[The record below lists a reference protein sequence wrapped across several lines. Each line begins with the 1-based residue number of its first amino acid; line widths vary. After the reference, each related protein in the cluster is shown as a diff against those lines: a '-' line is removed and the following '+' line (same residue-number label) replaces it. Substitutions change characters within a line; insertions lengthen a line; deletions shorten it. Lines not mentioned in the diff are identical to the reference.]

1 VTAGSRFTRPLLAA
15 ALVLGGW
22 AALARV
28 LSRGLPPGV
37 VLLGVVLGSLTALTA
52 MGLVLVYR
60 AARVINFAQVAIGSA
75 AATLTYELAT
85 IWHWSYWAS
94 VGAGL
99 AFAALLGAAVDLL
112 VIRRF
117 FTVPRLILTLATVGL
132 AQVFAGIEIGLP
144 SLFDDSGS
152 LLTGS
157 MDVPLHVT
165 HEVKP
170 ILFQGG
176 HFMVMLAV
184 PVVIAGLVYLL
195 KGTAAGRGIRGAA
208 ENMERARLSG
218 VPVRGLST
226 AVWVLAAMLSTLAAI
241 LALPISG
248 SVRGAAG
255 EPTLLLPALTAA
267 VLARMTSLP
276 QAALAGIGLGVLQQS
291 VFWTTGRAGTIDL
304 AYLVVILIALP
315 LQRDRSTRAESNA
328 LSSWVR
334 AGDVPPIPAVLRRLP
349 EVIWSRRLLYLAAFG
364 VVVFFRMT
372 ASVEKLSLLGT
383 VTAVYALVALS
394 LVVLTGWTGQ
404 ISLGQFAVVGVGA
417 VAGGNLLAEAHA
429 DLFLALLGAGAAGLV
444 TAVALGLPAL
454 RVRGLFLPVTTLALA
469 VSMSSYFLNPTYVK
483 SGIPAEVGRP
493 VLLGRLDLNDEG
505 NLFLFCAAVLA
516 VAVAVVVN
524 LRRRR
529 PGRALLAVRDN
540 EWAAE
545 ARGVSLARTRL
556 AAFAVSGALA
566 GVAGGLHVI
575 ALNGVKL
582 GTYAPSLSFEA
593 FSMVVAGGLTS
604 VWGAIL
610 GAIALRYAQYF
621 VSGALQLIVTGA
633 GVLFLLL
640 VFPGGLGEAGLR
652 VRRWGLD
659 LIARRRGLA
668 PGSPGDRVGDG
679 GSPFEGVLFEGV
691 LAGGGSAVVDP
702 PSGAPAVAISV
713 EVAAPP
719 PDGSGVSAHG
729 GRAAESAVP
738 LLLSARGLDVAYG
751 SLQVL
756 FGIDFEVGHGEVV
769 ALLGTNGAGKSTL
782 VRALS
787 GLTPARSGSVT
798 FDGHDVTGATP
809 EHLARLGIAHAPGGR
824 GVYPGL
830 TVGENLALS
839 MWTFRSDRR
848 RCAASTER
856 VFELFPILR
865 ERAAQPAGLL
875 SGGQQQMLA
884 LAQALAPDP
893 RLLIIDELSL
903 GLAPTV
909 VEELLDV
916 VSHLKGGG
924 LTTILVEQSVTVA
937 LRLASRAVFLEKGTV
952 RFSGAAAD
960 LAEREDLLRSVFL
973 EGGGRPAASPAPRRS
988 HGEASEVLS
997 CADLTVRFGGLTA
1010 VGGASLAVRQGE
1022 IVGLIG
1028 PNGAGKT
1035 TLVDALSGFV
1045 DPDEGTVS
1053 FAGADVTRLGPRVRA
1068 LAGLARSFQDSR
1080 LFPGLTVAENLAI
1093 ASEGTPS
1100 PPGPLSAALRLPGSG
1115 QFEAGVGERV
1125 ERLLAELGLEP
1136 WRDRFPSQLSTGLRR
1151 LVELGSL
1158 IAQQPRVLLLDEPS
1172 AGLAEPETEAL
1183 GRLLLRIRDRTGC
1196 AVVIVAHDVPLLLAV
1211 ADRLVA
1217 MDLGRVVAAGPP
1229 GEVVRHP
1236 DVVRS
1241 YLGTAADR
1249 ALPAVP

>member
-1 VTAGSRFTRPLLAA
+1 MRDLNPRIRILAVVVA
-15 ALVLGGW
+15 VLAVW
-22 AALARV
+22 AVLARL

-37 VLLGVVLGSLTALTA
+37 ILLGVVLGSLTALTA

-75 AATLTYELAT
+75 AATLTLELAN
-85 IWHWSYWAS
+85 IRHWSYWAA

-132 AQVFAGIEIGLP
+132 AQVFAGIELALP
-144 SLFDDSGS
+144 ELFDDSRSVLG
-152 LLTGS
+152 GS
-157 MDVPLHVT
+157 MDVPIDFT
-165 HEVKP
+165 KEVKP
-170 ILFQGG
+170 ILFSGG
-176 HFMVMLAV
+176 HFMIMLAV
-184 PVVIAGLVYLL
+184 PVVMAGLVWLL
-195 KGTAAGRGIRGAA
+195 KGTAAGRGIRGAS
-208 ENMERARLSG
+208 ENIERARLSG
-218 VPVRGLST
+218 VPVRRLST
-226 AVWVLAAMLSTLAAI
+226 GVWVLAALLSTLAAI

-248 SVRGAAG
+248 TVRGAAG
-255 EPTLLLPALTAA
+255 EPTLLLPALAAA

-276 QAALAGIGLGVLQQS
+276 QAALAAIGLGVLQQS
-291 VFWTTGRAGTIDL
+291 VFWTTGRAGLIDL
-304 AYLVVILIALP
+304 AYLIVILVALP
-315 LQRDRSTRAESNA
+315 LQRDRSTRAESGA

-334 AGDVPPIPAVLRRLP
+334 AGDVPPIPAPLRRLP
-349 EVIWSRRLLYLAAFG
+349 EVVWSRRLLYVAVLG
-364 VVVFFRMT
+364 VVLLFRAGM
-372 ASVEKLSLLGT
+372 SVQQLSLLGT

-404 ISLGQFAVVGVGA
+404 ISLGQFAIVGVGA
-417 VAGGNLLAEAHA
+417 VAAGNLLAEAHT

-444 TAVALGLPAL
+444 TSVALGLPAL

-483 SGIPAEVGRP
+483 SGIPDEVGRP
-493 VLLGRLDLNDEG
+493 VLLGRFDLADEG
-505 NLFLFCAAVLA
+505 NLFLFSVAVLA
-516 VAVAVVVN
+516 AAVAVVAN

-529 PGRALLAVRDN
+529 PGRAWLAVRDN

-566 GVAGGLHVI
+566 GVAGGLHVV
-575 ALNGVKL
+575 ALNGVSV

-593 FSMVVAGGLTS
+593 FSMVVVGGLTS

-610 GAIALRYAQYF
+610 GAVALRYAEYV
-621 VSGALQLIVTGA
+621 VSGGLQLIVTGA

-640 VFPGGLGEAGLR
+640 VFPGGLGEVGLR
-652 VRRWGLD
+652 LRRFALEGV
-659 LIARRRGLA
+659 ARRRGIT
-668 PGSPGDRVGDG
+668 DG
-679 GSPFEGVLFEGV
+679 GPPADEVVFERV
-691 LAGGGSAVVDP
+691 LASDDGPAAHDRATARVVDHEE
-702 PSGAPAVAISV
+702 A
-713 EVAAPP
+713 EE
-719 PDGSGVSAHG
+719 AHSDVDD
-729 GRAAESAVP
+729 RAAFV
-738 LLLSARGLDVAYG
+738 SARGLEVAYG

-756 FGIDFEVGHGEVV
+756 FGVDFDVRHGEVV

-787 GLTPARSGSVT
+787 GLTPAQRGTVS
-798 FDGHDVTGATP
+798 FDGHDVTGASP
-809 EHLARLGIAHAPGGR
+809 ERLARLGIAHAPGGR

-830 TVGENLALS
+830 TVGENLRLA
-839 MWTFRSDRR
+839 MWTFRSDRG
-848 RCAASTER
+848 RCDEATER

-865 ERAAQPAGLL
+865 QRAAQPAGLL

-903 GLAPTV
+903 GLAPAV

-937 LRLASRAVFLEKGTV
+937 LHVASRAVFLEKGHV

-960 LAEREDLLRSVFL
+960 LAQREDLLRSVLL
-973 EGGGRPAASPAPRRS
+973 EGGGRAAPVTPPAARGDGARPRDS
-988 HGEASEVLS
+988 GDGQGPSEVLS
-997 CADLTVRFGGLTA
+997 GAELTVRFGGLTA
-1010 VGGASLAVRQGE
+1010 VDGAGLTVQAGE

-1045 DPDEGTVS
+1045 TPDAGRVR
-1053 FAGADVTRLGPRVRA
+1053 FAGADVTGLGPRLRA

-1080 LFPGLTVAENLAI
+1080 LFPGLTVWEGLAL
-1093 ASEGTPS
+1093 ASERTAA
-1100 PPGPLSAALRLPGSG
+1100 PPGPLAAALRLPGSG
-1115 QFEAGVGERV
+1115 QFEQAVGERV
-1125 ERLLAELGLEP
+1125 ESLLVDLGLEA
-1136 WRDRFPSQLSTGLRR
+1136 WRDRFPSQLSTGVRR
-1151 LVELGSL
+1151 LVELASL
-1158 IAQQPRVLLLDEPS
+1158 VAQEPSVLLLDEPS
-1172 AGLAEPETEAL
+1172 AGLAEPETRAL
-1183 GRLLLRIRDRTGC
+1183 ARLLLRVRDTTGC
-1196 AVVIVAHDVPLLLAV
+1196 AIVIVAHDVPLLLSI

-1217 MDLGRVVAAGPP
+1217 MDLGRVIADGPP
-1229 GEVVRHP
+1229 GDVVRHR

-1241 YLGTAADR
+1241 YLGRAADR
-1249 ALPAVP
+1249 AMIGP

>member
-1 VTAGSRFTRPLLAA
+1 MRDSP
-15 ALVLGGW
+15 ALRILVGVVGVLGAW
-22 AALARV
+22 AVLARV

-37 VLLGVVLGSLTALTA
+37 ILLGVVLGSLTALTA

-75 AATLTYELAT
+75 AATLTLELVN
-85 IWHWSYWAS
+85 IRHWSYWTS

-132 AQVFAGIEIGLP
+132 AQVFAGIELGLP
-144 SLFDDSGS
+144 GLFDDTRSLLSGS
-152 LLTGS
+152 
-157 MDVPLHVT
+157 MEVPIDFT
-165 HEVKP
+165 REVKP
-170 ILFQGG
+170 ILFSGG
-176 HFMVMLAV
+176 HFMIILAV
-184 PVVIAGLVYLL
+184 PVVMAGLVFLV
-195 KGTAAGRGIRGAA
+195 KGTAVGRGIRGAS
-208 ENMERARLSG
+208 ENIERARLSG
-218 VPVRGLST
+218 VPVRHLST
-226 AVWVLAAMLSTLAAI
+226 GVWVLAALLSTLSAI
-241 LALPISG
+241 LALPVSG
-248 SVRGAAG
+248 TVRGAAG
-255 EPTLLLPALTAA
+255 EPTLLLPALAAA

-276 QAALAGIGLGVLQQS
+276 MAALSAIGLGVLQQS
-291 VFWTTGRAGTIDL
+291 VFWTTGRAGLIDL
-304 AYLVVILIALP
+304 AYLIVILVALP
-315 LQRDRSTRAESNA
+315 LQRDRSTRAESGA

-334 AGDVPPIPAVLRRLP
+334 VGDVPPIPAALRRLP
-349 EVIWSRRLLYLAAFG
+349 EVVWSRRLLYVGVLG
-364 VVVFFRMT
+364 VVLLFRSAM
-372 ASVEKLSLLGT
+372 SVQQLSLLGT
-383 VTAVYALVALS
+383 VTVVYALVALS

-404 ISLGQFAVVGVGA
+404 ISLGQFAIVGVGA
-417 VAGGNLLAEAHA
+417 VAAGNLLAEAHA

-444 TAVALGLPAL
+444 TSVALGLPAL

-483 SGIPAEVGRP
+483 SGIPGEVGRP
-493 VLLGRLDLNDEG
+493 VLLGQFDLTDEG
-505 NLFLFCAAVLA
+505 NLFLFSVAVLA
-516 VAVAVVVN
+516 AAVAVVVSV
-524 LRRRR
+524 RRRR
-529 PGRALLAVRDN
+529 PGRAWLAVRDN

-566 GVAGGLHVI
+566 GVAGGLHVV
-575 ALNGVKL
+575 ALNGVSV

-593 FSMVVAGGLTS
+593 FSMVVVGGLTS

-610 GAIALRYAQYF
+610 GAVALRYAEYV
-621 VSGALQLIVTGA
+621 VSGGLQLIVTGA

-640 VFPGGLGEAGLR
+640 VFPGGLGEVGLR
-652 VRRWGLD
+652 VRRFGLD
-659 LIARRRGLA
+659 RIARRRGLTDGGA
-668 PGSPGDRVGDG
+668 GDDDAVFERVLRPHGPAEVVSEAFTGDG
-679 GSPFEGVLFEGV
+679 R
-691 LAGGGSAVVDP
+691 GGAEPHASEEPG
-702 PSGAPAVAISV
+702 
-713 EVAAPP
+713 
-719 PDGSGVSAHG
+719 G
-729 GRAAESAVP
+729 GRAGAAEPPRDTVF
-738 LLLSARGLDVAYG
+738 LSARSLDVAYG

-756 FGIDFEVGHGEVV
+756 FGVDFDVRRGEVV

-787 GLTPARSGSVT
+787 GLTPARRGTVA
-798 FDGHDVTGATP
+798 FDGHDVTGASP

-830 TVGENLALS
+830 TVGENLRLA
-839 MWTFRSDRR
+839 MWTFRSDRQ
-848 RCAASTER
+848 RCDVATER

-903 GLAPTV
+903 GLAPAV

-916 VSHLKGGG
+916 VAHLKGGG

-937 LRLASRAVFLEKGTV
+937 LHVASRAVFLEKGTV

-973 EGGGRPAASPAPRRS
+973 EGGGRPVRPSPAARTAGGSGPDGRDAP
-988 HGEASEVLS
+988 GDVLA

-1010 VGGASLAVRQGE
+1010 VDAAALAVRQGE

-1045 DPDEGTVS
+1045 TPDAGGVR
-1053 FAGADVTRLGPRVRA
+1053 FAGADVTRLGPRLRA
-1068 LAGLARSFQDSR
+1068 LSGLARSFQDSR
-1080 LFPGLTVAENLAI
+1080 LFPGLTVGESLAL
-1093 ASEGTPS
+1093 ASERTAA
-1100 PPGPLSAALRLPGSG
+1100 PPGPLAAGLRLPASG
-1115 QFEAGVGERV
+1115 QFEATVGERV
-1125 ERLLAELGLEP
+1125 ETLLADLGLEA
-1136 WRDRFPSQLSTGLRR
+1136 WRDRFPAQLSTGVRR
-1151 LVELGSL
+1151 LVEIGSL
-1158 IAQQPRVLLLDEPS
+1158 IAQEPRVLLLDEPS
-1172 AGLAEPETEAL
+1172 AGLAEPETQAL
-1183 GRLLLRIRDRTGC
+1183 GRLLLRVRDRTGC
-1196 AVVIVAHDVPLLLAV
+1196 AIVIVAHDVPLLLSI

-1217 MDLGRVVAAGPP
+1217 MDLGRVIADGPP
-1229 GEVVRHP
+1229 AEVVRHP
-1236 DVVRS
+1236 AVVSS
-1241 YLGTAADR
+1241 YLGTGGDR
-1249 ALPAVP
+1249 AMISP

>member
-1 VTAGSRFTRPLLAA
+1 MTNTLAARLLAG
-15 ALVLGGW
+15 ALGVLGVW
-22 AALARV
+22 AVLARV
-28 LSRGLPPGV
+28 LSRGLPAGV
-37 VLLGVVLGSLTALTA
+37 VLLGIVLGSLTALTA

-75 AATLTYELAT
+75 AATLTLELVN
-85 IWHWSYWAS
+85 IRHWSYWAA
-94 VGAGL
+94 VTAGL
-99 AFAALLGAAVDLL
+99 AFAAVLGAAIDVL

-132 AQVFAGIEIGLP
+132 AQVFAGIELVLP
-144 SLFDDSGS
+144 ELFGDSRSVLG
-152 LLTGS
+152 GS
-157 MDVPLHVT
+157 MEVPIDFT
-165 HEVKP
+165 REVKP
-170 ILFQGG
+170 ILFSGG

-184 PVVIAGLVYLL
+184 PVVMAGLVYLL
-195 KGTAAGRGIRGAA
+195 KATAVGRGIRGAS
-208 ENMERARLSG
+208 ENIERARLSG
-218 VPVRGLST
+218 VPVRRLST
-226 AVWVLAAMLSTLAAI
+226 AVWVLAALLSTLSAI
-241 LALPISG
+241 LTLPISG
-248 SVRGAAG
+248 TVRGAAG
-255 EPTLLLPALTAA
+255 EPTLLLPALAAA

-276 QAALAGIGLGVLQQS
+276 GAALFAIGLGVLQQA
-291 VFWTTGRAGTIDL
+291 VFWTTGRAGFIDL
-304 AYLVVILIALP
+304 AYLIVILVTLP
-315 LQRDRSTRAESNA
+315 LQRHRSTRAESGA

-334 AGDVPPIPAVLRRLP
+334 AGDVPPIPAPLRRLP
-349 EVIWSRRLLYLAAFG
+349 EVIWSRRLLSVAAVG
-364 VVVFFRMT
+364 VVLAFRAVM
-372 ASVEKLSLLGT
+372 SVQQLSLLGT
-383 VTAVYALVALS
+383 VTVVYALVALS

-404 ISLGQFAVVGVGA
+404 ISLGQFAIVGVGA
-417 VAGGNLLAEAHA
+417 VAAGNLLAEARA
-429 DLFLALLGAGAAGLV
+429 DLFVALLGAGLAGLA
-444 TAVALGLPAL
+444 TSVALGLPAL

-493 VLLGRLDLNDEG
+493 VLLGRFDLTDEG
-505 NLFLFCAAVLA
+505 NLFLFSVAVLA
-516 VAVAVVVN
+516 AAVVVVGN

-529 PGRALLAVRDN
+529 PGRAWLAVRDN

-566 GVAGGLHVI
+566 GVAGGLHVV
-575 ALNGVKL
+575 ALNGVSV

-593 FSMVVAGGLTS
+593 FSMVVVGGLTS

-610 GAIALRYAQYF
+610 GAVALRYAEYV
-621 VSGALQLIVTGA
+621 VSGGLQLIVTGA

-640 VFPGGLGEAGLR
+640 AFPGGLGEVGLR
-652 VRRWGLD
+652 LRRFGLD
-659 LIARRRGLA
+659 VIARRRGLA
-668 PGSPGDRVGDG
+668 VM
-679 GSPFEGVLFEGV
+679 
-691 LAGGGSAVVDP
+691 
-702 PSGAPAVAISV
+702 GAPADDGLFERVL
-713 EVAAPP
+713 APP
-719 PDGSGVSAHG
+719 HG
-729 GRAAESAVP
+729 DTTQVAVAVREEVLAAEVDEVHSDVDHKAAF
-738 LLLSARGLDVAYG
+738 LSARGLDVAYG

-756 FGIDFEVGHGEVV
+756 FGVDFDVRRGEVV

-787 GLTPARSGSVT
+787 GLTPAKRGTIV
-798 FDGHDVTGATP
+798 FDGHDVTGESP

-830 TVGENLALS
+830 TVGENLRLA
-839 MWTFRSDRR
+839 MWTFRSDRQ
-848 RCAASTER
+848 RCDEATER

-865 ERAAQPAGLL
+865 QRFAQPAGLL

-937 LRLASRAVFLEKGTV
+937 LHLASRAVFLEKGTV

-960 LAEREDLLRSVFL
+960 LAQREDLLRSVFL
-973 EGGGRPAASPAPRRS
+973 EGGGRSVRPPGNRPAQGTPAADSSGSAPA
-988 HGEASEVLS
+988 GEILACS
-997 CADLTVRFGGLTA
+997 DLTVRFGGLTA
-1010 VGGASLAVRQGE
+1010 VDGAALSVRAGE

-1045 DPDEGTVS
+1045 TPDAGRVD
-1053 FAGADVTRLGPRVRA
+1053 FAGADVTGLGPRLRA

-1080 LFPGLTVAENLAI
+1080 LFPGLTVTEGLALAAERTA
-1093 ASEGTPS
+1093 S
-1100 PPGPLSAALRLPGSG
+1100 PPGPLAAGLRLPASG
-1115 QFEAGVGERV
+1115 EFEAAVGERV
-1125 ERLLAELGLEP
+1125 ELLVADLGLDN
-1136 WRDRFPSQLSTGLRR
+1136 WRDRFPSQLSTGVRR

-1158 IAQQPRVLLLDEPS
+1158 VAQEPRVLLLDEPS
-1172 AGLAEPETEAL
+1172 AGLAEPETQAL
-1183 GRLLLRIRDRTGC
+1183 GGLLLRLRDRTGC
-1196 AVVIVAHDVPLLLAV
+1196 AIVIVAHDVPLLLSI

-1217 MDLGRVVAAGPP
+1217 MDLGRVIADGRP
-1229 GEVVRHP
+1229 GDVVRHP
-1236 DVVRS
+1236 DVVSS
-1241 YLGTAADR
+1241 YLGSAADR
-1249 ALPAVP
+1249 AMIGQ

>member
-1 VTAGSRFTRPLLAA
+1 VRDAPSVVRLLVGAVG
-15 ALVLGGW
+15 VLGGW
-22 AALARV
+22 AVLARV

-75 AATLTYELAT
+75 AATLTLELAN
-85 IWHWSYWAS
+85 IRHWSYWAS

-132 AQVFAGIEIGLP
+132 AQVFAGIELALP
-144 SLFDDSGS
+144 ALFDDSRS
-152 LLTGS
+152 VLSGS
-157 MDVPLHVT
+157 MEVPVDFT
-165 HEVKP
+165 REVEP
-170 ILFQGG
+170 ILFSGG
-176 HFMVMLAV
+176 HFMIMLAV
-184 PVVIAGLVYLL
+184 PAVMGGLVYLL
-195 KGTAAGRGIRGAA
+195 KGTAAGRGIRGAS
-208 ENMERARLSG
+208 ENIERARLSG
-218 VPVRGLST
+218 VPVRHLST
-226 AVWVLAAMLSTLAAI
+226 GVWVLAALLSTLSAI
-241 LALPISG
+241 LTLPISG
-248 SVRGAAG
+248 TVRGAAG
-255 EPTLLLPALTAA
+255 EPTLLLPALAAA

-276 QAALAGIGLGVLQQS
+276 QAALAAIGLGVLQQS
-291 VFWTTGRAGTIDL
+291 VFWITGRAGLIDL
-304 AYLVVILIALP
+304 AYLIVILVALP
-315 LQRDRSTRAESNA
+315 LQRDRSTRAESGA

-334 AGDVPPIPAVLRRLP
+334 VGDVPPIPAALRRLP
-349 EVIWSRRLLYLAAFG
+349 EVMWSRRLLYAGVLG
-364 VVVFFRMT
+364 VVLLLRAAM
-372 ASVEKLSLLGT
+372 SVQQLSLLGT
-383 VTAVYALVALS
+383 ITVVYALVALS

-404 ISLGQFAVVGVGA
+404 ISLGQFAIVGVGA
-417 VAGGNLLAEAHA
+417 VAAGNLLAEARA
-429 DLFLALLGAGAAGLV
+429 DLFLALLGAGVAGLV
-444 TAVALGLPAL
+444 TSVALGLPAL

-483 SGIPAEVGRP
+483 SGIPATVGRP
-493 VLLGRLDLNDEG
+493 LVLGRFDLADEG
-505 NLFLFCAAVLA
+505 NLFLFCVAVLA
-516 VAVAVVVN
+516 VAVVVVVN

-529 PGRALLAVRDN
+529 PGRAWLAVRDN

-575 ALNGVKL
+575 ALNGVSV

-593 FSMVVAGGLTS
+593 FSMVVVGGLTS
-604 VWGAIL
+604 VWGAII
-610 GAIALRYAQYF
+610 GAVALRYAEYV
-621 VSGALQLIVTGA
+621 VSGGLQLIVTGA
-633 GVLFLLL
+633 GVLILLL
-640 VFPGGLGEAGLR
+640 VFPGGLGEVGLR
-652 VRRWGLD
+652 IRRFGLA
-659 LIARRRGLA
+659 LIARRRGLDEGRPPA
-668 PGSPGDRVGDG
+668 EDVSFDRVLSSD
-679 GSPFEGVLFEGV
+679 E
-691 LAGGGSAVVDP
+691 
-702 PSGAPAVAISV
+702 
-713 EVAAPP
+713 AAET
-719 PDGSGVSAHG
+719 PDVMV
-729 GRAAESAVP
+729 GRAAYDGAGEGIRSDLDDGAAF
-738 LLLSARGLDVAYG
+738 LSARGLDVAYG

-756 FGIDFEVGHGEVV
+756 FGVDFDVRRGEVV

-787 GLTPARSGSVT
+787 GLTPPRRGTVT
-798 FDGHDVTGATP
+798 FDGHDITGASP

-830 TVGENLALS
+830 TVGENLRLA
-839 MWTFRSDRR
+839 MWTFRSDKD
-848 RCAASTER
+848 RCEEATER

-865 ERAAQPAGLL
+865 ERAGQPAGLL

-916 VSHLKGGG
+916 VAHLKGGG

-937 LRLASRAVFLEKGTV
+937 LHVASRAVFLEKGTV

-960 LAEREDLLRSVFL
+960 LAERDDLLRSVFL
-973 EGGGRPAASPAPRRS
+973 EGGGRQVRPTPPRRS
-988 HGEASEVLS
+988 AIPGSDGQDGPPSEILA
-997 CADLTVRFGGLTA
+997 CDDLTVRFGGLTA
-1010 VGGASLAVRQGE
+1010 VDGAGLAVREGE

-1045 DPDEGTVS
+1045 TPDVGRVR

-1080 LFPGLTVAENLAI
+1080 LFPGLTVGESLAV
-1093 ASEGTPS
+1093 ASERTAA
-1100 PPGPLSAALRLPGSG
+1100 PPGPLSAGLRLPGSG
-1115 QFEAGVGERV
+1115 QFEATVAERV
-1125 ERLLAELGLEP
+1125 ETLMADLGLVA
-1136 WRDRFPSQLSTGLRR
+1136 WRDRFPSQLSTGVRR

-1158 IAQQPRVLLLDEPS
+1158 IAQEPRVLLLDEPS
-1172 AGLAEPETEAL
+1172 AGLAEPETQAL
-1183 GRLLLRIRDRTGC
+1183 GGLLRRVRDRTGC
-1196 AVVIVAHDVPLLLAV
+1196 AIVIVAHDVPLLLAI

-1217 MDLGRVVAAGPP
+1217 MDLGRIIADGPP
-1229 GEVVRHP
+1229 AEVVRHP
-1236 DVVRS
+1236 AVVAS
-1241 YLGTAADR
+1241 YLGSAANR
-1249 ALPAVP
+1249 ALTSP